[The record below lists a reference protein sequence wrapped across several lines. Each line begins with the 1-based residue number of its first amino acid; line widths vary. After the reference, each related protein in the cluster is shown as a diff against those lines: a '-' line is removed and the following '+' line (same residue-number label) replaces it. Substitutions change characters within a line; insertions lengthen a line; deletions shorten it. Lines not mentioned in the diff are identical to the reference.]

1 MLTRSNNDITHADP
15 IRWIATALLGVFVT
29 VAAHAGVNLGTE
41 EAEAVAGAAEGGA
54 EAKAIRVDSPETE
67 PLRVVLEPTKDAFVV
82 DEPIRFR
89 VRGNKEFFF
98 YLFSIDNET
107 EQATLILPS
116 NEGQRENKYPAN
128 RTLPVPN
135 RDEPDFLSDTPG
147 RETLVMVA
155 STRYLPLKSNWFRDG
170 ADSFVDQAEFEEEF
184 AEKGIRV
191 GGDRTGDGK
200 VHVRKLTVRVR
211 DKDRVGAGE
220 NAPVWL
226 ATKGNRTE
234 YALGDRIEAVF
245 GAGDDGWVQMYV
257 IEPSGDRTRLKSVP
271 VKADRAYTMN
281 AIAADP
287 AGKHA
292 FVAFFSKDD
301 PGEGAMGHGR
311 DKSPLDAAPK
321 GVRLVDDPSSMM
333 AVYRFRITD

>member
-1 MLTRSNNDITHADP
+1 MLMRSNNVISHVHP
-15 IRWIATALLGVFVT
+15 ILWSATTLLFVFVT
-29 VAAHAGVNLGTE
+29 MAARAGVNLDTA
-41 EAEAVAGAAEGGA
+41 EAEAPADGGGA

-67 PLRVVLEPTKDAFVV
+67 PLRVVLEPTKNAFVV

-89 VRGNKEFFF
+89 MRGNKEFFF

-107 EQATLILPS
+107 ERATLILPS
-116 NEGQRENKYPAN
+116 KEGQRENKYPAN

-135 RDEPDFLSDTPG
+135 RGEPDFLSDTPG

-155 STRYLPLKSNWFRDG
+155 STRYLPIKSNWFRDG

-191 GGDRTGDGK
+191 GGDPTSDGK

-211 DKDRVGAGE
+211 EKDRVGAGGG
-220 NAPVWL
+220 NDRVWL
-226 ATKGNRTE
+226 TTKGNRTE

-257 IEPSGDRTRLKSVP
+257 IEPSGDRMRLKSVP

-292 FVAFFSKDD
+292 FVAFFSKDE

-311 DKSPLDAAPK
+311 DKSLLDAAPK